1 MIAPNEIYTALSSN
15 DELTQLLKKV
25 DGITVISY
33 DGTDATWCDAL
44 EKYLHKNDKSIE
56 CVKRII
62 LFGLGG
68 VKDTWKKLAGK
79 VFSAAEIVSYNEAWK
94 SVNPYDIH
102 IDTPLVVH
110 FTSAIGDYKTDF
122 VDRTDRS
129 LPLRRLVLLTRLLFS
144 AVILGAE
151 NSLEIITHSKLPRKT
166 PSIAA
171 PERSLY
177 CIEKENY
184 IKQCKKDLS
193 YHKALSICLE
203 EVKHGCI
210 SCCMAENYGKVKHC
224 PLAQHEVAQL
234 YLEQNQHDACC
245 LSHQLERLSAKQGY
259 KLADIQIAD
268 NMALGKGCE
277 KDIHA
282 AISIYK
288 RYAFRGDIYCTDKIV
303 DIVYR
308 EDSLSNLVAVPW
320 MIRQAINGNLKNAD
334 ELSRVFTDGLYGVPI
349 DTEYIEK
356 LQDIF
361 AESSDDIFINNLK
374 IQAEERNDY
383 KSVIKWS
390 RKLRDIESNLFDE
403 SKHTEYLNNYINS
416 LNLTPVR
423 LYFRGHELITL
434 KVLDLA
440 EAYFIASAKEGY
452 IPALERLCEEY
463 YSGSNFKMNY
473 QESAYWGEK
482 ALEQGSKN
490 VRFRLAWLLDNQK
503 GVTPNYEKAFHL
515 YETLASE
522 GSSAAWNNLGCMYAR
537 GTYTAVDKTKAFE
550 CFLKSAEA
558 GDEVAMNNVGNK
570 YRRGEG
576 VDKNEQKAFEWY
588 KKGAEKG
595 YIDAI
600 SNLIDCYK
608 EGIGVEKDEQKVIEW
623 YEKIIEEGEKDE
635 INNLGIF
642 YENIIKDYEK
652 ACHYYRMAAEQG
664 DEAGQYN
671 LGTMYEYGLGV
682 DEDENAA
689 IYWYRKSARQGY
701 EEAIEKLEDLEIDWL
716 EENE

>member
-1 MIAPNEIYTALSSN
+1 MITPNEIYTALSSN

-25 DGITVISY
+25 DEITVISY

-68 VKDTWKKLAGK
+68 VKDTWKKIAGK

-259 KLADIQIAD
+259 KLANIQIAD
-268 NMALGKGCE
+268 NMAIGKGCE
-277 KDIHA
+277 KDINA
-282 AISIYK
+282 ALSIYK
-288 RYAFRGDIYCTDKIV
+288 RYAFKGDIDCIDKIV

-334 ELSRVFTDGLYGVPI
+334 ELSRVFADGLYGAPVDI
-349 DTEYIEK
+349 EYIKK

-361 AESSDDIFINNLK
+361 AESGDDLFINNLK
-374 IQAEERNDY
+374 TQAEERNDY

-390 RKLRDIESNLFDE
+390 RKLRDINSDFFDE
-403 SKHTEYLNNYINS
+403 TKHREYLNKFIS
-416 LNLTPVR
+416 DLDLKPVL
-423 LYFRGHELITL
+423 LYCRGKQCIDA
-434 KVLDLA
+434 KIMDLA
-440 EAYFIASAKEGY
+440 EAYIVASAEKGY
-452 IPALERLCEEY
+452 VLAQEQLCFEY
-463 YSGSNFKMNY
+463 YSGSNFIKDF
-473 QESAYWGEK
+473 QKSAYWGDK
-482 ALEQGSKN
+482 ALEQGSKI
-490 VRFRLAWLLDNQK
+490 VRFRIAWLYCGK
-503 GVTPNYEKAFHL
+503 GDVAPDYEKSFKL
-515 YETLASE
+515 YEALAQE
-522 GSSAAWNNLGCMYAR
+522 GDTSAMNNLGWMYEF
-537 GTYTAVDKTKAFE
+537 GHYHSDLKKAYE
-550 CFLKSAEA
+550 CYLKAAEM
-558 GDEVAMNNVGNK
+558 GDSHSMCNVGN
-570 YRRGEG
+570 
-576 VDKNEQKAFEWY
+576 
-588 KKGAEKG
+588 
-595 YIDAI
+595 
-600 SNLIDCYK
+600 CYK
-608 EGIGVEKDEQKVIEW
+608 IGIGVEKDQVKAFEWFQKSAAQGHVRAIKQLIHCYKNGIGVEKDVQKVIDW
-623 YEKIIEEGEKDE
+623 YGKIIEKGEKGD
-635 INNLGIF
+635 IVNLGHY
-642 YENIIKDYEK
+642 YETVVLDYEK
-652 ACHYYRMAAEQG
+652 ALHYYLLAAEQG
-664 DEAGQYN
+664 DKIGQYN
-671 LGTMYEYGLGV
+671 VGIMYEYGKGV
-682 DEDENAA
+682 DADENTA
-689 IYWYRKSARQGY
+689 IYWYRKSARKGY
-701 EEAIEKLEDLEIDWL
+701 DKAQEKLEEFGVDWL

>member
-1 MIAPNEIYTALSSN
+1 MITPNEIYTALSSN

-68 VKDTWKKLAGK
+68 VKDTWKKIAGK

-166 PSIAA
+166 PSITA

-403 SKHTEYLNNYINS
+403 SKHTEYLNKFIS
-416 LNLTPVR
+416 DLDLKPVL
-423 LYFRGHELITL
+423 LYCRGKQCIDA
-434 KVLDLA
+434 KIMDLA
-440 EAYFIASAKEGY
+440 EAYIVASAEKGY
-452 IPALERLCEEY
+452 VLAQEQLCFEY
-463 YSGSNFKMNY
+463 YSGSNFIKDF
-473 QESAYWGEK
+473 QKSAYWGDK
-482 ALEQGSKN
+482 ALEQGSKI
-490 VRFRLAWLLDNQK
+490 VRFRIAWLYCGEGD
-503 GVTPNYEKAFHL
+503 VAPDYEKSFKL
-515 YETLASE
+515 YEALAQE
-522 GSSAAWNNLGCMYAR
+522 GDTSAMNNLGWMYEY
-537 GTYTAVDKTKAFE
+537 GHYLSDLKKAYE
-550 CFLKSAEA
+550 CYLKAAEM
-558 GDEVAMNNVGNK
+558 GDSYSMCNVGN
-570 YRRGEG
+570 
-576 VDKNEQKAFEWY
+576 
-588 KKGAEKG
+588 
-595 YIDAI
+595 
-600 SNLIDCYK
+600 CYK
-608 EGIGVEKDEQKVIEW
+608 NGIGVEKDQVKAFEWFHKSADQGHVRAIKQLIHCYKNGIGVEKNIQKVIECF
-623 YEKIIEEGEKDE
+623 EKIIAMGEKDE
-635 INNLGIF
+635 IVNFGNF
-642 YENIIKDYEK
+642 YEHVVCNYEK
-652 ACHYYRMAAEQG
+652 AIYYYRMAAEQG
-664 DEAGQYN
+664 DDVGQYN
-671 LGTMYEYGLGV
+671 LGTMYDYGTGV
-682 DEDENAA
+682 DENENTA
-689 IYWYRKSARQGY
+689 IYWYRKAARQGNLDAQDRLG
-701 EEAIEKLEDLEIDWL
+701 ELDVDWL
-716 EENE
+716 EEKE